1 MSLQI
6 SPDLEH
12 SIVLSVI
19 HLFVLRE
26 VINEDPVASDIAVY
40 NARLHA
46 VNGVLVREVLRSEG
60 G

>member
-12 SIVLSVI
+12 SMALSGVHIIVV
-19 HLFVLRE
+19 RE
-26 VINEDPVASDIAVY
+26 VINEDPVASDMTVY
-40 NARLHA
+40 NVRLHA
-46 VNGVLVREVLRSEG
+46 VNVVLVRAVLRSEG